1 MKVVICGSFGD
12 MGSFLEILDHFKQM
26 YGEQNV
32 FPDEEHLERSKSCI
46 EAHHDHKGET
56 DETLAK
62 RSILMRSYFDHI
74 EKADLVV
81 IVNEKRGQEY
91 YGVGTTVELGY
102 AVAKGKPVCFT
113 RDPTNAN
120 ALSLT
125 KMQINQRQLC
135 ITP

>member
-1 MKVVICGSFGD
+1 VKVVICGSFGD
-12 MGSFLEILDHFKQM
+12 MGSFLEVLEHFKQM

-32 FPDEEHLERSKSCI
+32 FPNKEHLERSKSCI
-46 EAHHDHKGET
+46 EAHHDYKGET

-81 IVNEKRGQEY
+81 IVNEKHGQEY

-102 AVAKGKPVCFT
+102 AVAKGKPVRFT
-113 RDPTNAN
+113 REPTNAN

-135 ITP
+135 VTP